1 MKLLKQLEPMT
12 GYQPDPWQQDLI
24 ENSYR
29 RFILN
34 CSRQSGKTHTTGA
47 IGACMALGR
56 PGSLTLVISGQMD
69 RQGRNAFLRVIH
81 PIRLCKVGMSEDTR
95 YTATLE
101 TGSHIAVLAAD
112 ADTVRS
118 YSAPDMIIVDEAS
131 RVSEDVFQAIEP
143 MMSTNPDC
151 IYALMSTPNGK
162 QGTFYNTWVSN
173 NDENI
178 DRWQEID
185 DGWHRVQ
192 VSWNECPRIT
202 RDWVAGQRTR
212 WGGRY
217 VAQEYEC
224 RFVEAE
230 DQLFRNADIESMFG
244 EEVHT
249 IDEDGLQLVGGEING
264 IPGL

>member
-1 MKLLKQLEPMT
+1 MRLLKQLEPAT
-12 GYQPDPWQQDLI
+12 NYYPDPWQQDLI
-24 ENSYR
+24 EGNYK

-47 IGACMALGR
+47 IGAFMALGR

-81 PIRLCKVGMSEDTR
+81 PIRLTKLRMAEDTR

-131 RVSEDVFQAIEP
+131 RVPEDVFQAIEP

-173 NDENI
+173 NDDNI
-178 DRWQEID
+178 YDWQGIN

-192 VSWNECPRIT
+192 VSWRDCPRISEE
-202 RDWVAGQRTR
+202 WVEGQRVR

-224 RFVEAE
+224 QFVEAE
-230 DQLFRNADIESMFG
+230 DQLFRNADIEAMFG
-244 EEVHT
+244 
-249 IDEDGLQLVGGEING
+249 DEGERLEDSGLELVAGKTNG